1 MTTNRQS
8 VVKVRLNTAHLR
20 TIVPKM
26 QAWTESVGMLAEKNA
41 ARVYANQCSRAF
53 FVAPFLLRREQK
65 SLVDG
70 ETADHRAAGGEDASH
85 SESLDED
92 TEAGSL
98 LLRSP
103 SSNRSSQKARAKPSC
118 L

>member
-53 FVAPFLLRREQK
+53 FVA
-65 SLVDG
+65 
-70 ETADHRAAGGEDASH
+70 A
-85 SESLDED
+85 
-92 TEAGSL
+92 
-98 LLRSP
+98 
-103 SSNRSSQKARAKPSC
+103 
-118 L
+118 

>member
-26 QAWTESVGMLAEKNA
+26 QAWTDSVGMLAEKTQLLC
-41 ARVYANQCSRAF
+41 VQTSV
-53 FVAPFLLRREQK
+53 VAPFLLRREQK

-103 SSNRSSQKARAKPSC
+103 SSNRSSQKARATPSC